1 MGGTELTQYIIF
13 AVMPKGKGVERRVIE
28 GATSIKGARQ
38 KAYRA
43 AKRYPE
49 ARYIGIQTIA
59 KYHQPYSEI
68 TVKVRMGEDGK
79 VYANRKE
86 LKSTGEFY
94 TDRKKTKSEDIFA
107 WYKGESPKIKNNSMN
122 KEKAVNYFNKVKE
135 ALEKKTDFMTENEF
149 MMGLSMDMR
158 VMKYSEAKALLNYMV
173 ENGIVEKRDEFIRL
187 KKPVKTKSSKFMRD
201 HIIIAQP
208 KPVKRAPTGFT
219 WQAFNE
225 RFNHYYKEMYEGRLN
240 MSREWVEKGDRLIQ
254 TKKEFVNEF
263 NRYRQDI
270 ISSDRET
277 AALARTYDYFQK
289 KGMITNR

>member
-13 AVMPKGKGVERRVIE
+13 AVLPKGKGVERRVIE

-49 ARYIGIQTIA
+49 ARYIGIQTVA

-79 VYANRKE
+79 IYANRKE

-94 TDRKKTKSEDIFA
+94 TDRKKTESEDIFA
-107 WYKGESPKIKNNSMN
+107 WYKGESTPKPK
-122 KEKAVNYFNKVKE
+122 KEQPAN
-135 ALEKKTDFMTENEF
+135 LM
-149 MMGLSMDMR
+149 
-158 VMKYSEAKALLNYMV
+158 
-173 ENGIVEKRDEFIRL
+173 
-187 KKPVKTKSSKFMRD
+187 SSKFMRD

-208 KPVKRAPTGFT
+208 KPVKRAPTGFN
-219 WQAFNE
+219 WQMFNE
-225 RFNHYYKEMYEGRLN
+225 RFNHYYKEMYEGRLD
-240 MSREWVEKGDRLIQ
+240 MSREWVEKGDRILQ
-254 TKKEFVNEF
+254 TKKEFVSGF
-263 NRYRQDI
+263 VKYRQDF

-277 AALARTYDYFQK
+277 AALARTYDYFRK
-289 KGMITNR
+289 KGMITDR